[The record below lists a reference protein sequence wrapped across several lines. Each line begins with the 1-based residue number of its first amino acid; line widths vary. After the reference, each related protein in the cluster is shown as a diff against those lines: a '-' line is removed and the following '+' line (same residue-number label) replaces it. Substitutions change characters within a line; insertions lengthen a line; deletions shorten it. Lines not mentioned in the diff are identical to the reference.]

1 MSRAAISTHFFS
13 EVDHS
18 MKLALLNTVK
28 GLAAVAALSMLLIP
42 TVSAHSAVSQ
52 DKLDFTLHND
62 TGQEITHVY
71 ISETGNTN
79 WEEDIL
85 GQDTLATGDDV
96 EITFAGQKAN
106 IWDMKVTFADGK
118 SVVWSKINLSTL
130 TDINISFKAGKPWAT
145 SKNGTN

>member
-1 MSRAAISTHFFS
+1 
-13 EVDHS
+13 
-18 MKLALLNTVK
+18 MKLALVN
-28 GLAAVAALSMLLIP
+28 GLRAAAAIAALSMLLVP
-42 TVSAHSAVSQ
+42 AVSAHTAVRQ

-71 ISETGNTN
+71 ISETGNTD
-79 WEEDIL
+79 WEEDVL

-96 EITFAGQKAN
+96 DIEFAGQKAN
-106 IWDMKVTFADGK
+106 IWDMKVTFAGGK

-145 SKNGTN
+145 TKNGN